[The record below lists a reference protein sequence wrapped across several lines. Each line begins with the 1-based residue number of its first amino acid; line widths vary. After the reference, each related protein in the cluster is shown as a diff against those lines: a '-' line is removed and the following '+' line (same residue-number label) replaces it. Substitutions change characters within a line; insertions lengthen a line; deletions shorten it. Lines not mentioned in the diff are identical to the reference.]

1 MSMDR
6 RFVLKGMAL
15 GSLAGLTLGG
25 ALPAL
30 GAAHGSP
37 RSSAARPA
45 LVLVNQG
52 AEQSAF
58 VQGARATGA
67 AVQVRQIGG
76 DLTELLSLQSQLGS
90 GRNMRLIGLLDDA
103 SAALVVDMARSAGA
117 RVEWLGQHTARGGVT
132 RHRLLNTASAE
143 GCARQLGR
151 QLHGCGA
158 GFELTEERLGSAAPA
173 RQLSAAPRNQR
184 HADQWAAG
192 IGYLLGSLGAGR
204 PTAAPLIAQAGA
216 PLDGS
221 FVSFSIET

>member
-1 MSMDR
+1 LTSRSRNEEERMSMDR

-30 GAAHGSP
+30 GATHGSP

-76 DLTELLSLQSQLGS
+76 DLTDLLSLQSQLSS
-90 GRNMRLIGLLDDA
+90 GRKMRLIGLLDYA

-117 RVEWLGQHTARGGVT
+117 RVEGLGQHTARGGVT

-151 QLHGCGA
+151 QLHVGGA
-158 GFELTEERLGSAAPA
+158 GAARTEERRGSAAAA
-173 RQLSAAPRNQR
+173 RPLSASPR
-184 HADQWAAG
+184 
-192 IGYLLGSLGAGR
+192 S
-204 PTAAPLIAQAGA
+204 P
-216 PLDGS
+216 
-221 FVSFSIET
+221 

>member
-67 AVQVRQIGG
+67 AVQVRQI
-76 DLTELLSLQSQLGS
+76 SS
-90 GRNMRLIGLLDDA
+90 GA
-103 SAALVVDMARSAGA
+103 
-117 RVEWLGQHTARGGVT
+117 
-132 RHRLLNTASAE
+132 
-143 GCARQLGR
+143 
-151 QLHGCGA
+151 
-158 GFELTEERLGSAAPA
+158 
-173 RQLSAAPRNQR
+173 
-184 HADQWAAG
+184 
-192 IGYLLGSLGAGR
+192 
-204 PTAAPLIAQAGA
+204 
-216 PLDGS
+216 
-221 FVSFSIET
+221 

>member
-1 MSMDR
+1 
-6 RFVLKGMAL
+6 
-15 GSLAGLTLGG
+15 LAGLTLGG

-67 AVQVRQIGG
+67 AVQVRQSGA
-76 DLTELLSLQSQLGS
+76 DLTDLLSLQSPPGS
-90 GRNMRLIGLLDDA
+90 GRRRRLIGLPEDA
-103 SAALVVDMARSAGA
+103 SAALVVDSPRPAGA
-117 RVEWLGQHTARGGVT
+117 RVEWTGQPTARGGVT
-132 RHRLLNTASAE
+132 RHRLLNTARAE

-151 QLHGCGA
+151 PLHGCGA
-158 GFELTEERLGSAAPA
+158 GFEPPEERLGSAAPA

-216 PLDGS
+216 PL
-221 FVSFSIET
+221 